1 MTNLGRILSNT
12 FSNKSNFAVFSILVV
27 LCLLLNAVAV
37 AQSAEQPAIAQ
48 KPVALKVLEM
58 GKVPN
63 RTFKRT
69 MAHFW
74 QSYDRMMQ
82 LYFINYGTDKEI
94 ARRER
99 LIINYMPRLGDFD
112 RPRITF
118 VRGGFGNGPN
128 TVIWK
133 IPPSADYPAQ

>member
-1 MTNLGRILSNT
+1 MSNS

-27 LCLLLNAVAV
+27 LCLLSSAGAV

-48 KPVALKVLEM
+48 KPVAVKVLKIGE
-58 GKVPN
+58 VPN
-63 RTFKRT
+63 RTFTRI

-74 QSYDRMMQ
+74 QSYDRTMQ

-99 LIINYMPRLGDFD
+99 LVINFMPRLGDLD
-112 RPRITF
+112 RPRITL

-133 IPPSADYPAQ
+133 IPPGADYPAP